1 MGFSSLREFL
11 ACLEE
16 RGELLKIK
24 QEVSP
29 FLQITEIADRVMKK
43 QGPALLFEQVK
54 GSSMPLAINLFGSPS
69 RMALALGCKDL
80 EEIGERIRS
89 LLNLK
94 MGRGLWGKLM
104 AVLPRLKELSAF
116 SPKLLSS
123 GACQE
128 VVLEAQKADLS
139 LLPVLTC
146 WPGDA
151 GPFITLPMVI
161 TRDPETGLR
170 NMGMYRMQVFDS
182 RTTGM
187 HWHLHKTGAMHF
199 AKRTARGERIEVA
212 VALGGPP
219 AAIYAATAPLPENV
233 EEFAFAGFLQGRPL
247 ELVKA
252 KSVDLEVPAEAEIVL
267 EGYVDPAEP
276 LRTEGPFGDHTGFYS
291 LAEPYPVFHLQTM
304 TMKRDP
310 LYPTTVVGVPP
321 KEDYWLGY
329 ATERIFL
336 PLIQMLL
343 PEVVD
348 LHMPME
354 GVFHNLVFVSIRKQY
369 PGHAYKVMNA
379 LWGQGQMM
387 FAKVIVVVDEDVDVR
402 DPKEAWWAALNNL
415 DPQRDVLMTR
425 GPMDVLD
432 HASALATF
440 GSKMGIDGTRKGPG
454 EGVSRPWPD
463 KIRMT
468 QEVKAQ
474 VDKLWSK
481 LGLDL

>member
-1 MGFSSLREFL
+1 MAFSNLREFV
-11 ACLEE
+11 ACLES
-16 RGELLKIK
+16 RGELLRIK
-24 QEVSP
+24 EQVSP
-29 FLQITEIADRVMKK
+29 VFQITEIADRVMKR
-43 QGPALLFEQVK
+43 QGPALIFEKVK
-54 GSSMPLAINLFGSPS
+54 GANMPLAINLFGSPS
-69 RMALALGCKDL
+69 RMALALGCQSLD
-80 EEIGERIRS
+80 EIAERIRS

-94 MGRGLWGKLM
+94 MARGFWGKLT
-104 AVLPRLKELSAF
+104 AVLARLKELTAF

-123 GACQE
+123 AACQE
-128 VVLEAQKADLS
+128 VVLEGNKADLS
-139 LLPVLTC
+139 ILPVLTC
-146 WPGDA
+146 WPQDA

-161 TRDPETGLR
+161 TRDPETGLQ

-187 HWHLHKTGAMHF
+187 HWHLHKSGAMHF
-199 AKRTARGERIEVA
+199 AKRAARGERIEVA

-219 AAIYAATAPLPENV
+219 AAIYAATAPLPENL

-252 KSVDLEVPAEAEIVL
+252 KSVDLEVPAQAEIVL
-267 EGYVDPAEP
+267 EGYVDPREP

-304 TMKRDP
+304 TMRQEP
-310 LYPTTVVGVPP
+310 LYPTTIVGVPP

-369 PGHAYKVMNA
+369 PGHAYKVMHA

-387 FAKVIVVVDEDVDVR
+387 LAKVIVVVDEEVDVQN
-402 DPKEAWWAALNNL
+402 PQEAWWAALNNL
-415 DPQRDVLMTR
+415 DPARDVIITK
-425 GPMDVLD
+425 GPLDVLD
-432 HASALATF
+432 HSSALAAF
-440 GSKMGIDGTRKGPG
+440 GCKMGLDGTRKGPA
-454 EGVSRPWPD
+454 EGVSRKWPE
-463 KIRMT
+463 KIQMSE
-468 QEVKAQ
+468 EVKAQ
-474 VDKLWSK
+474 VDALWSK
-481 LGLDL
+481 LGLDF